1 MKLGAGTVTWAFRG
15 ESLETALS
23 EIATT
28 GIKHIDLLGML
39 HGDPDNL
46 TPGNGARAKKILTD
60 EGLSMTSI
68 LAVKPGMNIAA
79 QDPSVALGCK
89 DYFERILDLCAFFE
103 SQEICFMAGH
113 HEIESD
119 GHSSWSRA
127 VEFSRWIAEAC
138 VAADVYATY
147 ELEWRTYGLVR
158 SVGDMKRMIED
169 VAHPRVCAN
178 IDVGHA
184 GLARDSLAD
193 MQKIGPHTRHLHLND
208 NDTVIHTNAL
218 PGQGRV
224 PIIDYVQA
232 LIDGGMLEQAKAAGH
247 RIVAGIEVED
257 VAGSGEPSLAL
268 IEKSRDWILRNI
280 PAVEL

>member
-46 TPGNGARAKKILTD
+46 TPGIKARAKKIID
-60 EGLSMTSI
+60 EEGLSIASI
-68 LAVKPGMNIAA
+68 LAVKPGTNIAA
-79 QDPSVALGCK
+79 QDPAVILNGK
-89 DYFERILDLCAFFE
+89 DYFKRILDLCAFFGAR
-103 SQEICFMAGH
+103 EICFMAGH

-119 GHSSWSRA
+119 VPSSWSRA
-127 VEFSRWIAEAC
+127 VAFSRWIAEAC
-138 VAADVYATY
+138 VTADVYATY

-158 SVGDMKRMIED
+158 SVVDMKRMIED
-169 VAHPRVCAN
+169 VAHPRVYAN

-184 GLARDSLAD
+184 GLARDSLAE
-193 MQKIGPHTRHLHLND
+193 MQKIGAHTLHLHLND

-218 PGQGRV
+218 PGQGEV
-224 PIIDYVQA
+224 PITDYVRA
-232 LIDGGMLEQAKAAGH
+232 LIDGGMLEQAEAMG
-247 RIVAGIEVED
+247 RTVVAGIEVED
-257 VAGSGEPSLAL
+257 VAGSGQPSLVL
-268 IEKSRDWILRNI
+268 IEKSRDWIIRNI